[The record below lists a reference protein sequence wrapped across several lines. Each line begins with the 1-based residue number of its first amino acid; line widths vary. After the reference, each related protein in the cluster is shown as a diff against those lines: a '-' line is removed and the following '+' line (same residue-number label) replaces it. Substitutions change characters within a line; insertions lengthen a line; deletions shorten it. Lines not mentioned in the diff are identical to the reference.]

1 MTSSPLSAGNFPKKR
16 AAGPHPAAL
25 LYARVTHTVPQ
36 KFARYVPNAGLI
48 LFFVA
53 LTSFFCVFANN
64 FATSTNVENILVG
77 YSFIAIIALGQ
88 MFPII
93 ARGIDLSTGSILA
106 LAGMVL
112 FDAILVFDLPGW
124 GAIGLAL
131 LAATAAGAL
140 NGIFI
145 VCFNLQ
151 PFVAT
156 LATLA
161 GYRGLVYAISGRQLF
176 PELATTPLRDPAL
189 RALNEF
195 YDIGSWTGLDRLI
208 QTPWIPVSALVL
220 IGVMIALFVL
230 LTLSPYGTA
239 LKATGGNYEAAR
251 LTGLPVRTLTISA
264 YAISGLLAGLGA
276 VLLVARLTTS
286 TEALGIGMELTAI
299 AAAVIGGTRLQ
310 GGKGNVLGPVL
321 GAFLLGVILIGLTLM
336 GISQFIQQMLTGGI
350 LLAAVGY
357 DTFQTRGRQA

>member
-1 MTSSPLSAGNFPKKR
+1 MLNSLSRHVPNVGLIVFF
-16 AAGPHPAAL
+16 AL
-25 LYARVTHTVPQ
+25 LI
-36 KFARYVPNAGLI
+36 G
-48 LFFVA
+48 
-53 LTSFFCVFANN
+53 FFCVFADN
-64 FATSTNVENILVG
+64 FATSTNAENILVG
-77 YSFIAIIALGQ
+77 FSFIAIIALGQ
-88 MFPII
+88 MFPIV

-106 LAGMVL
+106 LSGMVL
-112 FDAILVFDLPGW
+112 FDCILIFELPGW
-124 GAIGLAL
+124 TAICFAL

-140 NGIFI
+140 NGLFI
-145 VCFNLQ
+145 VVFNLQ

-189 RALNEF
+189 QSLNEF
-195 YDIGSWTGLDRLI
+195 YDVGGWTGLDNII
-208 QTPWIPVSALVL
+208 QTPWIPVSFLVL
-220 IGVMIALFVL
+220 LGVMLALFTL

-251 LTGLPVRTLTISA
+251 LTGLPVRAITISA
-264 YAISGLLAGLGA
+264 YAMSGLLAGVGA

-286 TEALGIGMELTAI
+286 TESLGIGMELTAI

-321 GAFLLGVILIGLTLM
+321 GAFLLGVILVGLTLM
-336 GISQFIQQMLTGGI
+336 GISQFVQQMLTGGI

-357 DTFQTRGRQA
+357 DTYRNRGQRQ

>member
-1 MTSSPLSAGNFPKKR
+1 MLNNLSR
-16 AAGPHPAAL
+16 H
-25 LYARVTHTVPQ
+25 
-36 KFARYVPNAGLI
+36 VPNAGLI
-48 LFFVA
+48 VFFAV
-53 LTSFFCVFANN
+53 LIGFFCIFADN
-64 FATSTNVENILVG
+64 FATSTNAENILVG

-88 MFPII
+88 MFPIV

-106 LAGMVL
+106 LSGMVL
-112 FDAILVFDLPGW
+112 FDCILIFELPGW
-124 GAIGLAL
+124 IAICFAL

-140 NGIFI
+140 NGLFI
-145 VCFNLQ
+145 VIFHLQ

-176 PELATTPLRDPAL
+176 PELSTTPLRDPAL
-189 RALNEF
+189 QSLNEF
-195 YDIGSWTGLDRLI
+195 YDVGGLTGLDNII
-208 QTPWIPVSALVL
+208 QTPWIPVSFVVL
-220 IGVMIALFVL
+220 LGVMLLLFTL

-251 LTGLPVRTLTISA
+251 LTGLPVRAITISA
-264 YAISGLLAGLGA
+264 YAMSGLLAGVGA
-276 VLLVARLTTS
+276 VLLVSRLTTS
-286 TEALGIGMELTAI
+286 TESLGIGMELTAI

-321 GAFLLGVILIGLTLM
+321 GAFLLGVILVGLTLM
-336 GISQFIQQMLTGGI
+336 GISQFVQQMLTGGI

-357 DTFQTRGRQA
+357 DTYRNRGQRQ